1 MKQHCF
7 LKAIGAFAIALGTA
21 GTQVGIANATLF
33 TPPTENSA
41 PRSATGGASRS
52 SFFVPPTDNA
62 APQGSTGGASRGS
75 FFVPPTD
82 NAAPQGSTGG
92 ASRGDFF
99 VPPADNAAPQGST
112 GGASRGLFDGPE
124 TAVAANSGNDRSNIY
139 GEMILPTGSS
149 AATSMLAVLPESFY
163 GTTLEAR
170 PTILVY
176 VPASNAD
183 AAVFSLK
190 NEAKETVYNMAISIP
205 ESGGVVAIEM
215 PAEAPELKVSEYY
228 QWYVAVQLDGELTP
242 ASPYVDGWIK
252 RIEPSADMEVALDEG
267 DALTKIAT
275 LGASGVWY
283 DTAAQLASLQ
293 GVPANE
299 TMASHWYELLE
310 SVGLADIAA
319 EPIVM

>member
-21 GTQVGIANATLF
+21 GTQVGIASATLF

-41 PRSATGGASRS
+41 PRSATGGASR
-52 SFFVPPTDNA
+52 
-62 APQGSTGGASRGS
+62 GS

-82 NAAPQGSTGG
+82 NT
-92 ASRGDFF
+92 
-99 VPPADNAAPQGST
+99 APQGST

-149 AATSMLAVLPESFY
+149 AAASMLAVLPESFY

-183 AAVFSLK
+183 TAVFSLK

-205 ESGGVVAIEM
+205 EAGGVVAIEM

-252 RIEPSADMEVALDEG
+252 RIEPSADMDVALDEG
-267 DALTKIAT
+267 DALAKIAA
-275 LGASGVWY
+275 LGANGVWY

-319 EPIVM
+319 APIVM